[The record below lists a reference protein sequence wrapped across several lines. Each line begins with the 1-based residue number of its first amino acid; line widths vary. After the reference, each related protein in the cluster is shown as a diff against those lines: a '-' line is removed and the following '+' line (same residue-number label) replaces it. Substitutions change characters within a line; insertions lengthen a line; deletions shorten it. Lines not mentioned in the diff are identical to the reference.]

1 VGGDDRDI
9 HFGSMAF
16 GQGARA
22 ALPIF
27 GKLMRKI
34 YNSKLLGI
42 SEKDKFDIP
51 EDYQPCEND
60 LMGLPSAEGLLH
72 PIEEDRVDYDE
83 EFF

>member
-1 VGGDDRDI
+1 
-9 HFGSMAF
+9 
-16 GQGARA
+16 
-22 ALPIF
+22 
-27 GKLMRKI
+27 
-34 YNSKLLGI
+34 LGI